1 MNEYRIIEAKDRYGY
16 EWYIPQRLSSD
27 NTWEDISQG
36 WINQEAAMDRIRRDI
51 THKVVW
57 EGSEEDV
64 LRPMKEHQEEYGND

>member
-1 MNEYRIIEAKDRYGY
+1 MNEYRIIAVKDLYGY
-16 EWYIPQRLSSD
+16 DWYIPQRLSPD

-36 WINQEAAMDRIRRDI
+36 WINKEAAMDRIRRDI

>member
-1 MNEYRIIEAKDRYGY
+1 MNGYRIIEVKDQYGY
-16 EWYIPQRLSSD
+16 DWYIPQRLSTD

-64 LRPMKEHQEEYGND
+64 LRPMKEHQEK

>member
-1 MNEYRIIEAKDRYGY
+1 MNKYRIIEVKDLYGY
-16 EWYIPQRLSSD
+16 AWYVPQRLSPE
-27 NTWEDISQG
+27 NAWEDISQG

-64 LRPMKEHQEEYGND
+64 LKPMQEYQEKYEND

>member
-27 NTWEDISQG
+27 NTWEDISRG

-64 LRPMKEHQEEYGND
+64 VESIKKWEEKHD